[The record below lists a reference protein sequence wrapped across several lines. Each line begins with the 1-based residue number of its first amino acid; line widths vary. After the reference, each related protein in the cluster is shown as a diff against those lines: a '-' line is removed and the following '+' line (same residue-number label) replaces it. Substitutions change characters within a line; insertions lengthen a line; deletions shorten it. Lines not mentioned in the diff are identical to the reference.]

1 LRITLFTQTLISVF
15 MLVPSLGIAV
25 EKTLSWSE
33 LVQKA
38 RESNEEL
45 KASEQSLQSS
55 EYTSKGAYSNFY
67 PQVSAGVSATQSTSE
82 EFAVSL
88 TASQNVFAGF
98 QDSGKVSQSKANFE
112 VAKAGLQSA
121 KAKASYDLKSAVSN
135 LLYAQ
140 KYVKLSESILQ
151 RRELNL
157 RQVQLR
163 FDGGRENKGSLLLSK
178 AYLEDARLDHLQ
190 AEQALYVA
198 QGLLARVLGEEEQ
211 GPYNFT
217 GNIPVSEPLKDSQLN
232 FQNLVLETPSY
243 RIAVAQEEISKASVT
258 LAEAG
263 FYPSLN
269 LSATTAKSGS
279 TWYPDQNR
287 WSVGATLSVPLFNGG
302 RDYFAT
308 RSALESLRASAFTKS
323 STQKDQVVKLKSFY
337 VSFVQS
343 LQKLKVDQAYLE
355 AAELREK
362 ISRQKYNNG
371 LSSFDDWDLI
381 ESDLIRRQKSFL
393 QSEKDRVVTE
403 AAWEQAQ
410 GRGVL

>member
-1 LRITLFTQTLISVF
+1 MTLFTRTLLIAIFLSPA
-15 MLVPSLGIAV
+15 LSLAA
-25 EKTLSWSE
+25 ENSFSWSE
-33 LVQKA
+33 LAQKA
-38 RESNEEL
+38 RQSNEEL

-55 EYTSKGAYSNFY
+55 EYQSKGAASNFY
-67 PQVSAGVSATQSTSE
+67 PQISAGVSATQSTTD

-88 TASQNVFAGF
+88 SATQNVFAGF
-98 QDSGKVSQSKANFE
+98 QDSGKVSQSKASFE
-112 VAKAGLQSA
+112 VAKANLQSA
-121 KAKASYDLKSAVSN
+121 KAKVSYDLKSAVAN

-190 AEQALYVA
+190 AEQALFVA
-198 QGLLARVLGEEEQ
+198 QGQLAKVLGDEE
-211 GPYNFT
+211 PAAYNFQ
-217 GNIPVSEPLKDSQLN
+217 GIIPISEPLKDSQIG

-258 LAEAG
+258 LAEAN

-269 LSATTAKSGS
+269 LNATTSQYGG

-308 RSALESLRASAFTKS
+308 RSALQSLRASAFTKS

-355 AAELREK
+355 AADLREK

-381 ESDLIRRQKSFL
+381 ESDLIRRQKSIL

-410 GRGVL
+410 GKGVL